1 MTAADEQ
8 WRRDVSRQ
16 LQETAVI
23 LERLKGELDVLDN
36 RTTRLEASP
45 ANNRANI
52 NMIVGV
58 GGLLLAAAVCVVG
71 PIISALISLAI
82 QQLAR

>member
-1 MTAADEQ
+1 MAAADNE

-23 LERLKGELDVLDN
+23 LERLKGELDGHDQ
-36 RTTRLEASP
+36 RIDRLEASP

-58 GGLLLAAAVCVVG
+58 GGLLLAAAVCVIG